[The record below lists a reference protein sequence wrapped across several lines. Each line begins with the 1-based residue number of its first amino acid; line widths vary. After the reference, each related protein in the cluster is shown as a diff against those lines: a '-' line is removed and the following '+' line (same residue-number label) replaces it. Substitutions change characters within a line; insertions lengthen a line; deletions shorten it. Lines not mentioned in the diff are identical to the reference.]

1 MRSGCGALPSLDNFL
16 KVSLDTGENLAI
28 LGQRDLP
35 VKGSTAGNAF
45 CFCCIASPFD
55 ELKNSPIRR
64 IFAS

>member
-1 MRSGCGALPSLDNFL
+1 
-16 KVSLDTGENLAI
+16 LAI